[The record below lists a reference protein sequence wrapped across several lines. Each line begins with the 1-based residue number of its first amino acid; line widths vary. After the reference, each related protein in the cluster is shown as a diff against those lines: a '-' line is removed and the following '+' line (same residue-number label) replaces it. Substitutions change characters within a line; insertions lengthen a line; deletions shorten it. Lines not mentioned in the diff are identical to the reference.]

1 MKEGSQEGG
10 RSIGG
15 GLVRGGINFIQRNMD
30 QSDIKSGIEIY
41 KYLYGWEGEGLRADI
56 IF

>member
-30 QSDIKSGIEIY
+30 QSDIKSGLEIY